1 MELEVL
7 LDKTDRE
14 ADDVAADDEREE
26 LLEEMVVETDTDPV
40 DVLESM
46 LVDKLDETEEL
57 VERRGALVYS
67 ESRSP
72 APEAT
77 ISIGRHFTEI
87 Y

>member
-1 MELEVL
+1 ML

-26 LLEEMVVETDTDPV
+26 LLEE
-40 DVLESM
+40 LG
-46 LVDKLDETEEL
+46 
-57 VERRGALVYS
+57 ERRGTLVYS

-72 APEAT
+72 APEAM